1 MNGIGMGFTH
11 LSHLAVLH
19 ELAVTE
25 RWSQLLSEG
34 CEGGK
39 NQARC
44 ERVSL
49 RERDMKKHMMNH

>member
-1 MNGIGMGFTH
+1 MNDIGMGFTQ

-34 CEGGK
+34 CEGGT
-39 NQARC
+39 NQF
-44 ERVSL
+44 SL
-49 RERDMKKHMMNH
+49 RERDMKKHMVNH